1 MKIGCLTLAYNQGT
15 YLQIAIDSV
24 VSQKNVGEYLIY
36 NPGSTDETSDVM
48 ESNRAQATAI
58 YVDSDLGP
66 SDGLNAGLSRIH
78 SEIFYYLNAD
88 DCVLP
93 GAFEFATTYFLENP
107 DCDVLYGGI
116 EIIDTFGK
124 LKRTLPPIEFSLRGY
139 AYGYSVI
146 YQQATF
152 FRRECLKQVPFNVQN
167 RTCWDGELVVDLAL
181 AGFSFHKTE
190 RVLGQFRI
198 YPDSITGSGRL
209 REQIK
214 IDHRRIAT
222 KILGRNLR
230 SYEVFYGFIL
240 GKLKALL
247 RKLGI

>member
-1 MKIGCLTLAYNQGT
+1 MVFFLKIGCLTLAYNQGT

-24 VSQKNVGEYLIY
+24 VSQKKVGEYLIY
-36 NPGSTDETSDVM
+36 NPGSTDETSEVM
-48 ESNRAQATAI
+48 ESNRAQITAI

-93 GAFEFATTYFLENP
+93 GAFEFASSYFLENP
-107 DCDVLYGGI
+107 DCDV
-116 EIIDTFGK
+116 
-124 LKRTLPPIEFSLRGY
+124 LPPIEFSLRGY

-181 AGFSFHKTE
+181 AGFSFHKTD

-209 REQIK
+209 KEQIK